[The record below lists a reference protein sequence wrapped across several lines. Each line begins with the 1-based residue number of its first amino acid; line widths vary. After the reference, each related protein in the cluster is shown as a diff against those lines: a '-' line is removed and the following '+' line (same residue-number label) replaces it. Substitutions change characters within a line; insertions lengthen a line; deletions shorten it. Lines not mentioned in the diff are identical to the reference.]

1 MVNMVQPQYFSRG
14 MKCKS
19 WF

>member
-1 MVNMVQPQYFSRG
+1 MVQPQYFSRG